1 MKLKTFIILIF
12 AIFFTGCGFKVVNQ
26 NYLNDYKLTEINIS
40 GDNRISY
47 LLKNKL
53 KIFNQTGSKDLKMDI
68 KINKIK
74 NINEKNIQ
82 NQITKYEILITVNV
96 KFYIT
101 EKNLMNNFTITKSGV
116 YSVNDRYSETVNN
129 EKRLVKNMVNNIND
143 QILKNLRTKL
153 NDI

>member
-12 AIFFTGCGFKVVNQ
+12 AIFVSGCGFKVVNQ
-26 NYLNDYKLTEINIS
+26 NYLNDYKLTEINIA

-53 KIFNQTGSKDLKMDI
+53 KIFKQTGSKDLKIDI
-68 KINKIK
+68 TINKIK

-82 NQITKYEILITVNV
+82 NQITKYEIIINANV
-96 KFYIT
+96 KFYIV
-101 EKNLMNNFTITKSGV
+101 EKNLMDSFTINKSGV
-116 YSVNDRYSETVNN
+116 YNVNDRYSETVNN
-129 EKRLVKNMVNNIND
+129 EKRLVKDLVNNISD
-143 QILKNLRTKL
+143 QISKDLRIKL

>member
-1 MKLKTFIILIF
+1 
-12 AIFFTGCGFKVVNQ
+12 
-26 NYLNDYKLTEINIS
+26 
-40 GDNRISY
+40 
-47 LLKNKL
+47 
-53 KIFNQTGSKDLKMDI
+53 MDI
-68 KINKIK
+68 TINKIK

-82 NQITKYEILITVNV
+82 NQITKYEISITVNV
-96 KFYIT
+96 KFYIA

>member
-12 AIFFTGCGFKVVNQ
+12 AIFVSGCGFKVVNQ
-26 NYLNDYKLTEINIS
+26 NYLNDYKLTEINIA

-53 KIFNQTGSKDLKMDI
+53 KIFKQTGSKDLKMDI
-68 KINKIK
+68 TINKIK

-82 NQITKYEILITVNV
+82 NQITKYEIIINANV
-96 KFYIT
+96 KFYIV
-101 EKNLMNNFTITKSGV
+101 EKNLMDSFTINKSGV
-116 YSVNDRYSETVNN
+116 YNVNDRYSETVNN
-129 EKRLVKNMVNNIND
+129 EKRLVKDLVNNISD
-143 QILKNLRTKL
+143 QISKDLRIKL